1 MKNVFVW
8 LGLFVFFSASIMAQ
22 TVDNPIFKARGSS
35 VQDIVRIERTQE
47 FTRVYI
53 HATFRPHQWIKI
65 SASTYLEDVRTGNKY
80 HLLNTEGIEVDKE
93 TYMPESGKMNYTL
106 IFEPIPSTVQCV
118 HYIESPGSN
127 WNIYYISLMP
137 HADKRVTLLE
147 HIRGNWYAADES
159 NQWICGVFDSV
170 VIINNRIYTNREI
183 RKKRKQIELL
193 LQVENEE
200 KQSLLCFKPKKNGD
214 YEIGFDGRNMQICTQ
229 QKTRV
234 SDFSKNMG
242 GMHPFFRKNTS
253 VVQGYIKGYDPLI
266 GFTTGM
272 VYLSNELTQED
283 YPTVIKV
290 ESDGRFS
297 VKLPLIHPIEATLV
311 FQHRFVPFYIE
322 PGDTLSM
329 YIDWEDILDGDR
341 TGYNN
346 WKMKHAEYMGNTSS
360 ICYLL
365 NDFNSCMSYGY
376 GDIENAIET
385 LTPEQYASLMK
396 TKQTQWIHLAD
407 SVIETHQLPEKLV
420 RMLRNK
426 VMLEVGGDM
435 FDFIMYRDFSI
446 EQDTVNPVLKAP
458 VKETYYNFVK
468 EMPLNDE
475 TLLADVRF
483 DNFLNRLEY
492 MRPLSDILTEEN
504 KVMLQ
509 TFRTWSEKGILTQ
522 EKADSLHAVCE
533 QNIKCREAAFLKQL
547 FGNEIPFCWEITY
560 LHDYSFDLKYSS
572 SNEEVEYYT
581 SEAREK
587 LSNKV
592 LLDEMERLYE
602 EAMSGQ
608 STYQLPEGKATDVF
622 RNIIDKYKGKVV
634 FVDFWAT
641 TCGPC
646 RSGIENTA
654 DLRKKYKDH
663 PEFQFVYI
671 TSEGESP
678 EKDYNKYVEENLNG
692 EECYRLS
699 AADFHYLR
707 QLFRFNGIPHYE
719 LVEKDG
725 SISRKHIEAYT
736 LGEYLKNRFEK
747 VEK

>member
-1 MKNVFVW
+1 
-8 LGLFVFFSASIMAQ
+8 
-22 TVDNPIFKARGSS
+22 
-35 VQDIVRIERTQE
+35 
-47 FTRVYI
+47 
-53 HATFRPHQWIKI
+53 
-65 SASTYLEDVRTGNKY
+65 
-80 HLLNTEGIEVDKE
+80 
-93 TYMPESGKMNYTL
+93 
-106 IFEPIPSTVQCV
+106 
-118 HYIESPGSN
+118 
-127 WNIYYISLMP
+127 
-137 HADKRVTLLE
+137 
-147 HIRGNWYAADES
+147 
-159 NQWICGVFDSV
+159 
-170 VIINNRIYTNREI
+170 
-183 RKKRKQIELL
+183 
-193 LQVENEE
+193 
-200 KQSLLCFKPKKNGD
+200 
-214 YEIGFDGRNMQICTQ
+214 
-229 QKTRV
+229 
-234 SDFSKNMG
+234 
-242 GMHPFFRKNTS
+242 
-253 VVQGYIKGYDPLI
+253 
-266 GFTTGM
+266 
-272 VYLSNELTQED
+272 
-283 YPTVIKV
+283 
-290 ESDGRFS
+290 
-297 VKLPLIHPIEATLV
+297 
-311 FQHRFVPFYIE
+311 
-322 PGDTLSM
+322 
-329 YIDWEDILDGDR
+329 
-341 TGYNN
+341 
-346 WKMKHAEYMGNTSS
+346 
-360 ICYLL
+360 
-365 NDFNSCMSYGY
+365 
-376 GDIENAIET
+376 
-385 LTPEQYASLMK
+385 
-396 TKQTQWIHLAD
+396 
-407 SVIETHQLPEKLV
+407 
-420 RMLRNK
+420 
-426 VMLEVGGDM
+426 
-435 FDFIMYRDFSI
+435 MYRDFSI

-560 LHDYSFDLKYSS
+560 LHDYSSDLKYSS

-581 SEAREK
+581 SEARGK
-587 LSNKV
+587 LSNKM

-608 STYQLPEGKATDVF
+608 STYQLPKGKATDVF